1 MKLQSIVITFKN
13 SKKLHIR
20 SVEISDVLQL
30 LEITKENLG
39 SSDYIPK
46 SSTEIVI
53 ILKQL
58 KKSIISFIHKV
69 KLDKLV
75 VFYCIFATYKNNDVS
90 LYENNNIL
98 SYSNSLYLL

>member
-30 LEITKENLG
+30 LEITKENLC